1 MPPLWGLR
9 GDDWGQYGEVIF
21 FLQGAFR
28 TKENTVKTFQ
38 YVIRALLAKAR
49 AYEDDLQFVSWH
61 SFGRWSQLSARPGLD
76 GTSPVIQEMGK

>member
-1 MPPLWGLR
+1 
-9 GDDWGQYGEVIF
+9 
-21 FLQGAFR
+21 
-28 TKENTVKTFQ
+28 VKTFQ